1 MGTLPYSHS
10 PHPRKKQVA
19 LMFDRISG
27 RYDLLNHLLSFNI
40 DRYWRRQGIA
50 LLPKGEVRDILDIA
64 TGTGDFAIAAL
75 RCGAVN
81 VTGVDISEAM
91 LAAGR
96 KKIIRKGLEDKI
108 SLMSGDAENLS
119 FPEAS
124 FDAAISA
131 FGVRNFE
138 NTRAGIAEMFRV
150 LRPEGKIV
158 VLEFSKPRKTPF
170 RQIYRGYFTLVL
182 PAIGRLISGDPS
194 AYTYLPGSVGDFPDG
209 EDFLALL
216 REAGFSECQARPLT
230 MGIATLYSGRKKETS
245 VISG

>member
-10 PHPRKKQVA
+10 PLSRKKQVA

-40 DRYWRRQGIA
+40 DRYWRRKGIA

-75 RCGAVN
+75 RCGAAK

-96 KKIIRKGLEDKI
+96 RKIISKGLEDKI
-108 SLMSGDAENLS
+108 SLISGDAENLA

-138 NTRAGIAEMFRV
+138 NTHAGIDEMFRV
-150 LRPEGKIV
+150 LRPKGKIV

-170 RQIYRGYFTLVL
+170 RQIYQGYFTLVL
-182 PAIGRLISGDPS
+182 PTIGRLISGDPS

-209 EDFLALL
+209 EDFLAIL
-216 REAGFSECQARPLT
+216 RGAGFSECQARPLT
-230 MGIATLYSGRKKETS
+230 MGIATLYSGIKKETS
-245 VISG
+245 VISE

>member
-1 MGTLPYSHS
+1 MRTLPYSHS
-10 PHPRKKQVA
+10 PLPAKKQVA
-19 LMFDRISG
+19 LMFDRISR

-40 DRYWRRQGIA
+40 DRFWRRKGID

-75 RCGAVN
+75 RCGADK

-108 SLMSGDAENLS
+108 KLLSGDAENLA

-124 FDAAISA
+124 FDAVISA

-138 NTRAGIAEMFRV
+138 NTRAGIEEMFRV
-150 LRPEGKIV
+150 LRPEGTIV

-170 RQIYRGYFTLVL
+170 RQIYRGYFSFVL
-182 PAIGRLISGDPS
+182 PAIGRLISGDPA

-209 EDFLALL
+209 EDFLAIL

-230 MGIATLYSGRKKETS
+230 MGIATLYSGLKKENS
-245 VISG
+245 VISE